1 MLHQYVKEKNE
12 NSTEVLFVRSNWL
25 CSFKNCCTFH
35 NVKQH
40 GERENVNEKNAKM
53 FICVKK
59 KNKTTTQ
66 NWLISSYC
74 TFILTTQVSMRSR
87 YFWGLIC
94 WRKRHEPQSK
104 TTKDGLSAFLSVSH
118 CHIQLFATP
127 RTVAHQ
133 APLSMEFSRQE
144 NWIGFP
150 FPSPVQMPVEI

>member
-1 MLHQYVKEKNE
+1 MF
-12 NSTEVLFVRSNWL
+12 FVRSNWL

-35 NVKQH
+35 NVKQI
-40 GERENVNEKNAKM
+40 RMKRMQRCLSVSKR
-53 FICVKK
+53 
-59 KNKTTTQ
+59 KTKPPPKTDWYPHTV
-66 NWLISSYC
+66 LL
-74 TFILTTQVSMRSR
+74 ILTTQVSMRSR

-104 TTKDGLSAFLSVSH
+104 TTKDGLSAFLSDSR

-144 NWIGFP
+144 NWSGFP
-150 FPSPVQMPVEI
+150 FPSPGANASGNLTMLAF